1 MELTKNILKAQVY
14 SLEQHKHKTYG
25 EGIPYAVHI
34 IYVVSII
41 QKYLHLIPKENQ
53 ESAIIA
59 GWLHD
64 TCEDSGISYNE
75 IKRLFGEEVAE
86 LVHSVTNEWGRAR
99 EEKAQKTLPKTALN
113 RIAVFVKLADRI
125 ANVSYSEMTGSSM
138 NAKYRKEYA
147 FFKQILHVAGE
158 YDEMWI
164 ELETLSTK
172 KKLEASE

>member
-1 MELTKNILKAQVY
+1 MELTKNILQAQVY

-41 QKYLHLIPKENQ
+41 QKYLHLLPKNSQ

-64 TCEDSGISYNE
+64 VCEDSGINYSE

-86 LVHSVTNEWGRAR
+86 IVHSVTNEWGRSR
-99 EEKAQKTLPKTALN
+99 KEKFEKTLPKTASN
-113 RIAVFVKLADRI
+113 RIGVFVKLADRI
-125 ANVSYSEMTGSSM
+125 ANIFE
-138 NAKYRKEYA
+138 
-147 FFKQILHVAGE
+147 
-158 YDEMWI
+158 
-164 ELETLSTK
+164 
-172 KKLEASE
+172 